1 MGLDPDDPTLILARV
16 VVLILVTLK
25 ITVVQSTTLAKIIFT
40 LRRLSMS
47 NKQQR
52 TKTDCRGVYTL
63 APLLLIHG
71 LWCALPRPPLAR
83 ASLMPADAEI
93 SMHKKGA
100 GQRTAFAAT
109 ALHPA

>member
-1 MGLDPDDPTLILARV
+1 MFGRY
-16 VVLILVTLK
+16 
-25 ITVVQSTTLAKIIFT
+25 TTLAKIIFT